1 MTTTTAITALH
12 AWEALDSRGK
22 PTVGCEVTLAD
33 GGRGSAVVPS
43 GASTGTHEAREL
55 RDGDPGR
62 YAGNGV
68 LKAVGHVAGEIAEAV
83 RGQDAADQSALD
95 QLLRDL
101 DGTPELGRLGA
112 NAVLS
117 VSIAAAVAAAA
128 GTGRDL
134 WEHAAAMAGHD
145 GEAPLLPVPMVNIIS
160 GGAHAGRS
168 IDVQDFL
175 VVPLGARSF
184 AEAID
189 WASRVRAGTAE
200 ILAGRGLPVALVAD
214 EGGLGPVLPTN
225 REALELLCRGI
236 ERAGLP
242 LDTGDGTGVGI
253 AIDIAATQ
261 FFDADGRYTLA
272 AEERRLTS
280 AELVAE
286 LAQWCADYPIVS
298 LEDALAEDDW
308 EGWTA
313 ATRALGTARGGQHVQ
328 LLGDDLFV
336 THLERLENGIT
347 ARAANAVLVKPNQ
360 AGTLSDAL
368 TVVRRAHAARYTT
381 VLSARS
387 GETEDTWLAD
397 LAVGWHTGQIKV
409 GSTMRSERT
418 AKWNRLL
425 QLESALGAKAV
436 YAGGRELSRF
446 A

>member
-1 MTTTTAITALH
+1 MTSDTAISSLH
-12 AWEALDSRGK
+12 AWQALDSRGK
-22 PTVGCEVTLAD
+22 PTVGCEVVLAD
-33 GGRGSAVVPS
+33 GGRGTALVPS

-55 RDGDPGR
+55 RDGEPGR

-68 LKAVGHVAGEIAEAV
+68 LKAVANVEAEIAHAV
-83 RGQDAADQSALD
+83 RGQDAADQAAID
-95 QLLRDL
+95 RRLREL
-101 DGTPELGRLGA
+101 DGTGDLGRLGA

-117 VSIAAAVAAAA
+117 VSVAAAVAAARS
-128 GTGRDL
+128 GGREL
-134 WEHAAAMAGHD
+134 WEHAAAMAGHED
-145 GEAPLLPVPMVNIIS
+145 EAPLLPVPMVNIIS

-184 AEAID
+184 AEAVE
-189 WASRVRAGTAE
+189 WASRVREGTAE
-200 ILAGRGLPVALVAD
+200 VLSERGLPIALVAD

-225 REALELLCRGI
+225 RTALEVLCQGI
-236 ERAGLP
+236 ERSGLA
-242 LDTGDGTGVGI
+242 LDGGDGAGVGI

-261 FFDADGRYTLA
+261 FFDRDGHYTLA
-272 AEERRLTS
+272 AEQRWLTS

-286 LAQWCADYPIVS
+286 LAQWCADFPIVS
-298 LEDALAEDDW
+298 LEDPLAEDDW
-308 EGWTA
+308 EGWPE
-313 ATRALGTARGGQHVQ
+313 ATRVLGSARSGQHVQ
-328 LLGDDLFV
+328 LLGDDFFV
-336 THLERLENGIT
+336 TALDRLERGIT

-368 TVVRRAHAARYTT
+368 DVVRRAHSARYTT

-397 LAVGWHTGQIKV
+397 LAMGWHTGQIKV

-418 AKWNRLL
+418 AKWNRLI
-425 QLESALGAKAV
+425 QLESALGDGAV
-436 YAGGRELSRF
+436 YAGGQALSRF